1 MAPPKTY
8 QNYDSF
14 DAYVDSILLKRNS
27 KEGMFAVW
35 NQECADT
42 VSGSAEDFS
51 QCRDLARAELNKL
64 RPAELRSL
72 QELAKSGHGGKMLER
87 FSAMTQINAQNW
99 RDKAREQQEPRIEQ
113 EPQLLRI

>member
-42 VSGSAEDFS
+42 EALIV
-51 QCRDLARAELNKL
+51 
-64 RPAELRSL
+64 
-72 QELAKSGHGGKMLER
+72 
-87 FSAMTQINAQNW
+87 
-99 RDKAREQQEPRIEQ
+99 
-113 EPQLLRI
+113 LLRLYRDQLRTSPNAGTWPGRS